1 LAEPQ
6 PNHDP
11 AGFTAPAPLVR
22 NRQGRSSVVL
32 VCEHACNFVPP
43 ELAGLGLDAATL
55 NAHIAWDPG
64 ALAVAEAMSAQL
76 DAVLVSAQ
84 VSRLVY
90 DCNRPPSAADAMPAR
105 SEVFDVPGNVGL
117 SQAER
122 DERTAL
128 VYEPFRQA
136 LAAVVEG
143 RLAGPAALVTMH
155 SFTPV
160 YRGVSRDVELGILC
174 DSDERLAEAMLRLAP
189 AHTTLDV
196 RKNEPYGPA
205 DGVTHTLKEHGLVH
219 GLPNVMLEIR
229 NDLIATPSQQ
239 AAMAAMLCGL
249 VGDAMQAVG
258 IGALRQR
265 EEGAA
270 R

>member
-1 LAEPQ
+1 LPKPQ
-6 PNHDP
+6 PSHDP

-32 VCEHACNFVPP
+32 VCEHASNFVPK
-43 ELAGLGLDAATL
+43 ELSGLGLDAATL
-55 NAHIAWDPG
+55 KAHIAWDPG
-64 ALAVAEAMSAQL
+64 ALPVAEAMSAQL

-90 DCNRPPSAADAMPAR
+90 DCNRPPTAADAMPAR

-117 SQAER
+117 SQTER

-136 LAAVVEG
+136 LAGVVHE
-143 RLAGPAALVTMH
+143 RKTGPAALVTVH

-160 YRGVSRDVELGILC
+160 YRGVAREVELGILC

-205 DGVTHTLKEHGLVH
+205 DGVTHTLKEHGLRH
-219 GLPNVMLEIR
+219 GIPNVMLEIR
-229 NDLIATPSQQ
+229 NDLIATPPQQ

-249 VGDAMQAVG
+249 LQEAMQAAGVD
-258 IGALRQR
+258 AMRQQA
-265 EEGAA
+265 EGAA
-270 R
+270 S

>member
-1 LAEPQ
+1 MPKPQ

-32 VCEHACNFVPP
+32 VCEHASNFVPP
-43 ELAGLGLDAATL
+43 QLARLGLDAATL

-64 ALAVAEAMSAQL
+64 ALPVAEAMSAGL

-90 DCNRPPSAADAMPAR
+90 DCNRPPTAADAMPAR
-105 SEVFDVPGNVGL
+105 SEIFDVPGNAGL

-122 DERTAL
+122 DERAAL

-136 LAAVVEG
+136 LAAVVEE
-143 RLAGPAALVTMH
+143 RKTGPAALVTVH

-160 YRGVSRDVELGILC
+160 YRGVAREVELGILC

-189 AHTTLDV
+189 DHTTLAV

-205 DGVTHTLKEHGLVH
+205 DGVTHTLNEHGLAN
-219 GLPNVMLEIR
+219 GIPNVMLEIR
-229 NDLIATPSQQ
+229 NDLIATPKQQ

-249 VGDAMQAVG
+249 VGEAMQAAG

-270 R
+270 